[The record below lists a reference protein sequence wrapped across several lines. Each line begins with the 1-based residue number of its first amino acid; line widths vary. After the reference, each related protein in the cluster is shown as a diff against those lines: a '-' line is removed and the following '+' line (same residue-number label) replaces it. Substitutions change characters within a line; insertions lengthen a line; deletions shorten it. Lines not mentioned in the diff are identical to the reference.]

1 MKLRTKFLLASL
13 LISLGLTTACL
24 LLVRK
29 VIGEQARRSVL
40 SDLDN
45 SVQTFKNVQ
54 RQREAAR
61 VRSANLLA
69 DLPIVR
75 ALMTTEDARTIQ
87 DASKQLALLGEADLF
102 ALSDPGGKVMALH
115 ANAPAFEIDAASTQ
129 MQRSL
134 HSGSRTNWWYG
145 SGRLYE
151 VSVQPIY
158 FGTADEGRVLGYL
171 ALGYE
176 LDERIVHELSQ
187 VADSEVAISYGTSL
201 VRSTLPAQ
209 QRTDF
214 SLYGQSP
221 TGQSELVLDH
231 DHFMVDTVD
240 LSSGAGEAVNLVVL
254 KSLDKA
260 TAALRN
266 LNRLLMITGV
276 IAVTA
281 GAVLVFFISYTFTR
295 PLRNLVDGVRALGR
309 GDFEFPVHGSGHDE
323 IAEVTAA
330 FNRMRS
336 NLQATQQNLLE
347 TEKLATIGRMAS
359 SISHDLRHHL
369 VAIQANAEY
378 LSDIKRGGAER
389 ELLYD
394 EVRQGVTEM
403 NDLLESLL
411 EFSRTRASLRPA
423 PCELRDV
430 IEHAIQ
436 KARMHPAYHNIRV
449 SVEIEGPCIGF
460 CDNKKLE
467 RVFHNL
473 FINAFAVVAPGGKSV
488 RVEAKKFSNVVEI
501 RIVDEGPGIPA
512 EIRSR
517 LFEPFFSFG
526 KENGTGLGLSVAQKI
541 VQDHGGEIRLDST
554 SPAGSTFLVVLPVS
568 QDAPTAVDA
577 TAK

>member
-40 SDLDN
+40 SDLNN

-61 VRSANLLA
+61 VRSAKLLA

-75 ALMTTEDARTIQ
+75 ALMTTEDAPTIQ
-87 DASKQLALLGEADLF
+87 DSSKQLASLGEADLF
-102 ALSDPGGKVMALH
+102 AMSDPDGKVMALH
-115 ANAPAFEIDAASTQ
+115 SNAPAFEVDAANEQ
-129 MQRSL
+129 MRHSFK
-134 HSGSRTNWWYG
+134 SGSRTNWWFG

-158 FGTADEGRVLGYL
+158 FGAAEQGRVLGYL

-176 LDERIVHELSQ
+176 LDDRIVQELSQ

-214 SLYGQSP
+214 ALRGQVP
-221 TGQSELVLDH
+221 DGQSEVVLEG
-231 DHFMVDTVD
+231 DHFMVDSVD
-240 LSSGAGEAVNLVVL
+240 LSTGSGESVKLDVL

-281 GAVLVFFISYTFTR
+281 GAILVFFISYTFTR

-309 GDFEFPVHGSGHDE
+309 GDFAFPVQGSGHDE

-378 LSDIKRGGAER
+378 LSDMKRGGAER

-411 EFSRTRASLRPA
+411 EFSRTRASLQPA
-423 PCELRDV
+423 PCALRGV

-436 KARMHPAYHNIRV
+436 KARMHPSYHNINV
-449 SVEIEGPCIGF
+449 SVAIEEPCVGF

-473 FINAFAVVAPGGKSV
+473 FINAFAVVAPEGKSV
-488 RVEAKKFSNVVEI
+488 KVEATKSDSVVEI
-501 RIVDEGPGIPA
+501 RVTD
-512 EIRSR
+512 
-517 LFEPFFSFG
+517 
-526 KENGTGLGLSVAQKI
+526 
-541 VQDHGGEIRLDST
+541 
-554 SPAGSTFLVVLPVS
+554 
-568 QDAPTAVDA
+568 
-577 TAK
+577 